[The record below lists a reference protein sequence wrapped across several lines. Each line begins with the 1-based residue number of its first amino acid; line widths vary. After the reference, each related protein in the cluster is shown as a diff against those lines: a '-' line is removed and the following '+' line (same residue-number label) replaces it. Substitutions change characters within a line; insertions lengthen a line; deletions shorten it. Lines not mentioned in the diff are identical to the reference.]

1 MKLTIEEVA
10 DMVNEQVSENLTKN
24 SIKDGRQ
31 SSVLS
36 TRRIRDYIT
45 KGLIEKPGGD
55 GREKWFNE
63 THVSALVA
71 LRLLQ
76 HNGLSEQYIM
86 SATQDSN
93 IKEKEEVLNNKSDEL
108 LKNDALSFLNSLN
121 SNSMRKDENKNSVF
135 PFKSNLVASASSYQ
149 TTPKETD
156 ASLIRSLVGSQTK
169 VRQFNE
175 YVVNEGLGVYLKV
188 DSSLDDSYQK
198 QLVEVLKKE
207 TINFKGD
214 KK

>member
-1 MKLTIEEVA
+1 MKLTIEELA
-10 DMVNEQVSENLTKN
+10 DMVNQQVSENLAKT

-45 KGLIEKPGGD
+45 KGLIEKPVGD

-63 THVSALVA
+63 THVSALLA

-93 IKEKEEVLNNKSDEL
+93 IQEKEDVLSNKGDDL

-121 SNSMRKDENKNSVF
+121 SNSMRKDENKNLSF
-135 PFKSNLVASASSYQ
+135 PFKSNLVASASSYSA
-149 TTPKETD
+149 TPKETD

-175 YVVNEGLGVYLKV
+175 YVVNESLGIYLKV
-188 DSSLDDSYQK
+188 DSSLDDAYQK
-198 QLVEVLKKE
+198 QLVEVLKRE